1 VGRVLVEAVGARDYP
16 VIMAATA
23 VSAILVVVGSLLAE
37 ALAAWAD
44 PRLRMAQPS
53 RSAA

>member
-1 VGRVLVEAVGARDYP
+1 MVEAVGARDYP

-23 VSAILVVVGSLLAE
+23 VSATLVVAGNLLAE

-44 PRLRMAQPS
+44 PRLKAGQS
-53 RSAA
+53 VAGEA